1 MENPEIKTKGKP
13 PEEPPGEP
21 PEDRVRVSG
30 HVKWF
35 DTAKGYGFVVLP
47 PDDKSGINQDVLL
60 HISCLRDR
68 GESSADEG
76 AKITIDAVQ
85 RDSGWQAVEIIEM
98 DRPRSALLLQDNDLK
113 TERLVVKWFNPAK
126 GYGFVLRPGQ
136 DKDIFLHIV
145 ILRKSGR
152 EAVQPGDLLD
162 GIVESGAKG
171 AHVALLMPVETES
184 T

>member
-1 MENPEIKTKGKP
+1 MDDMNGQNN
-13 PEEPPGEP
+13 
-21 PEDRVRVSG
+21 EDGLPRVRVSG

-35 DTAKGYGFVVLP
+35 DTAKGYGFVILP
-47 PDDKSGINQDVLL
+47 PENDFGISHDVLL
-60 HISCLRDR
+60 HISCLRDF
-68 GESSADEG
+68 GESVADEG
-76 AKITIDAVQ
+76 AKIVIDVVK
-85 RDSGWQAVEIIEM
+85 RESGWQAVEIIEM
-98 DRPRSALLLQDNDLK
+98 DKPRAALLMEGDKLK

-162 GIVESGAKG
+162 GVVESGAKG
-171 AHVALLMPVETES
+171 AHVALLLPVNPES
-184 T
+184 E